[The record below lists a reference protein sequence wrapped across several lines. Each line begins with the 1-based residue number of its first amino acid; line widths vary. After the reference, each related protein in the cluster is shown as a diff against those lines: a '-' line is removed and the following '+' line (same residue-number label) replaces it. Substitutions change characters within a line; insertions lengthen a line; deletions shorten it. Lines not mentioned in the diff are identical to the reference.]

1 MCWASPAVEEL
12 AARDALIASLR
23 EENEALRV
31 KVATLAEIAFRGS
44 ERRANK
50 GGDADEELGERDDDS
65 SGANGDLGA
74 PGLVTDD
81 RPDKVGDGATGKKR
95 RRDQRRGADGHGRR

>member
-1 MCWASPAVEEL
+1 VICWACPAVEEL
-12 AARDALIASLR
+12 AARDTLIASLP

-50 GGDADEELGERDDDS
+50 GRDADEELGDRDDDS
-65 SGANGDLGA
+65 SGADGDLGA
-74 PGLVTDD
+74 PGPVS
-81 RPDKVGDGATGKKR
+81 
-95 RRDQRRGADGHGRR
+95 H